1 MPELP
6 EVETIKRDL
15 GPLVTGKRIL
25 EVRILPDPGGLRA
38 LRRYPSRQ
46 RFNRRLRGA
55 VIRELKRRAKY
66 LLFHLITGDTLII
79 HLGMSGQLL
88 YRKQTDGLD
97 RFTRILFRLDGGY
110 ELRFID
116 PRKFG
121 ETYLYSE
128 NSGDTEV
135 ELSVLGPEPLS
146 RSFTAASLR
155 GILRERKR
163 PIKSL
168 LMDQRLISGIGNIYS
183 DEILF
188 AAGLHPL
195 RPASTLRDREIRDLH
210 EAIRSVLA
218 RAIRL
223 RGTSVSDYRNGFGN
237 SGGFQKRLMVYQRG
251 GEKCRRCQ
259 GIIMSIK
266 IQGRTSYF
274 CPRCQ
279 S

>member
-15 GPLVTGKRIL
+15 KPLVAGRKIIG
-25 EVRILPDPGGLRA
+25 VKILPDPGGLRV

-46 RFNRRLRGA
+46 RFVRRLKGA
-55 VIRELKRRAKY
+55 VIREVKRRAKY
-66 LLFHLITGDTLII
+66 LLFPLSTGDTLII

-88 YRKQTDGLD
+88 YRKQADGLE
-97 RFTRILFRLDGGY
+97 RFARIVFKLDGGR
-110 ELRFID
+110 ELRFVD

-128 NSGDTEV
+128 KRGDKEV

-146 RSFTAASLR
+146 RGFAAKSLSDILR
-155 GILRERKR
+155 GRRR

-188 AAGLHPL
+188 AAGINPL
-195 RPASTLRDREIRDLH
+195 RPASSLRDGEIRSLHKAIREI
-210 EAIRSVLA
+210 LA

-223 RGTSVSDYRNGFGN
+223 RGTSVSDYRDGFGN
-237 SGGFQKRLMVYQRG
+237 EGGFQERLMVYQRG
-251 GEKCRRCQ
+251 GGKCRRCQ
-259 GIIMSIK
+259 GIIRSVK
-266 IQGRTSYF
+266 VQGRTSCF
-274 CPRCQ
+274 CFRCQ